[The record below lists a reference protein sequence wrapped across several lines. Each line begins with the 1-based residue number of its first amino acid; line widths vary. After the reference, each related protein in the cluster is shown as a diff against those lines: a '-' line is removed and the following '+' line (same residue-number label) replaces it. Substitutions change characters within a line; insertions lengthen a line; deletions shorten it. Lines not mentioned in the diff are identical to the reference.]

1 MNEQR
6 FKEVYSVP
14 RNGANAFYRHPL
26 ARNVLLSDGVHDL
39 AATGCWW
46 LIDLIALEG
55 YPKLKRNPDAGMMI
69 VKVKVKD
76 SVASVRGKLFDDKP
90 PQLRQKI
97 DYTDLPDGEWMFYLG
112 VFDETRLSLI
122 LPTEY

>member
-1 MNEQR
+1 MNTQL
-6 FKEVYSVP
+6 FKSIYSVP

-39 AATGCWW
+39 ANTGCWW
-46 LIDLIALEG
+46 LIDLIATEG
-55 YPKLKRNPDAGMMI
+55 ASKLRRNPDAAMLI

-76 SVASVRGKLFDDKP
+76 TVASVRGKLFDEKP
-90 PQLRQKI
+90 PQLRHRV

-112 VFDETRLSLI
+112 VFDETRFSLI